1 MTHARQP
8 ARRQL
13 GRPPAFEAVVTRE
26 RIVHAAREAFA
37 ELGYAA
43 TTNKALADAAD
54 VTTGAIYHYFDSKLD
69 LYREVSDEVQQVVY
83 SRFEEAVDGSDDFV
97 RGFDRV
103 LDVAHALNN
112 EDPSLARFLGA
123 VGTDLRRNPELRA
136 LFKPSTIR
144 RERFIR
150 TLVDIGVATG
160 EIDESDRERTVAL
173 VRAVLVGLVDAVSD
187 DPSAHLAAIDG
198 MKLLIGGKLLRK
210 R

>member
-1 MTHARQP
+1 MYKRQ
-8 ARRQL
+8 
-13 GRPPAFEAVVTRE
+13 
-26 RIVHAAREAFA
+26 
-37 ELGYAA
+37 
-43 TTNKALADAAD
+43 
-54 VTTGAIYHYFDSKLD
+54 IYHYFDSKLD
-69 LYREVSDEVQQVVY
+69 LYREVSDEVQEVVY
-83 SRFEEAVDGSDDFV
+83 SRFEAAVDASDDFV